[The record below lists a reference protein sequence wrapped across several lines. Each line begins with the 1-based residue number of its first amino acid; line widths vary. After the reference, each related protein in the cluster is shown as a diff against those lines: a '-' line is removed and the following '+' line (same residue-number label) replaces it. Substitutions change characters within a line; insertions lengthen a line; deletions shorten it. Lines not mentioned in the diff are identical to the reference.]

1 MAASLPLRAKNN
13 APEITNAP
21 FIGVGFKHV
30 HFPAIDS
37 LSAAERQNLP
47 VSFFEVHA
55 ETYFAEGGARHAELA
70 ALRQHYPVSLHGV
83 GLSLA
88 GPDDLNPAHIER
100 LKALIDRYQP
110 FRISEHLAWSQF
122 DDTYYNDLL
131 PIPYNQTTLDLVCR
145 HIDTLQNAL
154 GQTIAVENPSGYMQF
169 PETTMT
175 ESRFLSEMVERTGCG
190 LLLDLTNLS
199 ISGQNLGFD
208 SIAVLADYPF
218 HALQEIHLAGIE
230 TRDQMWIDSHAAP
243 VADPALTLLDAL
255 FSQNLADFSCPILIE
270 WDNHLPDWSVFVADT
285 KRVAG
290 FISTPKKQA
299 KRA

>member
-1 MAASLPLRAKNN
+1 MAASFPLRAEHN
-13 APEITNAP
+13 APEITNDP
-21 FIGVGFKHV
+21 FIGVGFKHI
-30 HFPAIDS
+30 HFPAIQALTAS
-37 LSAAERQNLP
+37 ERQNLP

-169 PETTMT
+169 LETTMT

-208 SIAVLADYPF
+208 SIAALTDYPF

-243 VADPALTLLDAL
+243 VADPALTLLDEL